1 MLGPRLREAGLLS
14 QEETWASGVYKVPG
28 DPNAQPGGGGAR
40 SEARRP
46 VSDYRLELRLSAAEA
61 WRARPTAHALPF
73 TCTTLTACTRPTLF
87 SAQQT

>member
-40 SEARRP
+40 SEARGL
-46 VSDYRLELRLSAAEA
+46 VSDYRLELRLS
-61 WRARPTAHALPF
+61 AHALPF